1 MLILS
6 ALCMSACSTTP
17 EAPAAAN
24 NAAGTAQTETTA
36 NQSRVCAREPI
47 TGSHMSRC
55 GPPSNVE
62 SLTRDDL
69 QRIQTR
75 TNNMPMEPGTT
86 RGR

>member
-6 ALCMSACSTTP
+6 ALCLSACTTTP
-17 EAPAAAN
+17 ETPAAN
-24 NAAGTAQTETTA
+24 NAAGAAPTEQVVK
-36 NQSRVCAREPI
+36 QSQVCAREPI
-47 TGSHMSRC
+47 TGSHLSRC

-62 SLTRDDL
+62 SISRDDL

-75 TNNMPMEPGTT
+75 TNNMPMEPGQT